1 MRVWLVL
8 MAVGLLTYGMRLSLI
23 LLIDRFTMPV
33 IVQRALRY
41 VPPAVLTAII
51 FPELF
56 LPAGQLEL
64 SLHNERLIAG
74 AVAAIVAWRTRNVLL
89 TIGAGM
95 VVLLILVRLAV

>member
-23 LLIDRFTMPV
+23 LLIGRFTMPV